1 MFRSAIF
8 PEFNISNGSFSFVV
22 LKPLNIFRDSTVILY
37 TNSPS
42 LNNDTF
48 DYYSTAPISL

>member
-48 DYYSTAPISL
+48 DY